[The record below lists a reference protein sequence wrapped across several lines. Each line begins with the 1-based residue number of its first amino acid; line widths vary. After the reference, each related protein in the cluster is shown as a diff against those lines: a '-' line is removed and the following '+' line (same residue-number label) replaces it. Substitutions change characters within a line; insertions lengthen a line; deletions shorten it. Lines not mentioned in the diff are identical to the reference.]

1 MKNSC
6 DFTCKRHT
14 NLEISSSAI
23 RTILKN
29 TLTILKNTQTTI
41 WSCHLSLTRSPIC
54 VDLSMCLTKFV
65 VLSLIATTMVLVVVK
80 DIVAVANVTATI
92 PRYLAVFLWG
102 VVDTFHPLFM
112 IH

>member
-1 MKNSC
+1 
-6 DFTCKRHT
+6 
-14 NLEISSSAI
+14 
-23 RTILKN
+23 
-29 TLTILKNTQTTI
+29 
-41 WSCHLSLTRSPIC
+41 
-54 VDLSMCLTKFV
+54 MCLTKFV

-92 PRYLAVFLWG
+92 PRYLAGLLWG